1 MRTELNT
8 RPPFP
13 WEETMKRKHVL
24 FILGLVA
31 TTGLIELE
39 YVRAQTK
46 VLNVFNW
53 SEYIDPQILKDFE
66 KREGVKVNYT
76 LYESNEDL
84 LAKLETGGTKQYDV
98 IMPGQYIIPV
108 MVRKQL
114 LLPLNKAKIPN
125 LKNLSNKFVNPS
137 YDPNNTYSAAYQ
149 WGSVGMVYDRRKV
162 KDSEVSWG
170 LMFDKAKQKGS
181 FLMMDSTREMLG
193 PALKY
198 LGYSVNTTKPDE
210 LKRVVD
216 LVIDA
221 KGRSLGFDN
230 GVAGRNK
237 VAGGQAAYAM
247 AYNGDVIKLQAENKN
262 LGYAVPREG
271 SVIFV
276 DSMAIPAGAPN
287 AELAHKFINYI
298 LDPRVGARLSNYNRY
313 ATPNEA
319 AKPFISPADRTNPGM
334 YPPADIMA
342 KLEFITDAGDAQKL
356 YDAAWTKIK
365 AR

>member
-1 MRTELNT
+1 
-8 RPPFP
+8 
-13 WEETMKRKHVL
+13 
-24 FILGLVA
+24 
-31 TTGLIELE
+31 
-39 YVRAQTK
+39 
-46 VLNVFNW
+46 
-53 SEYIDPQILKDFE
+53 
-66 KREGVKVNYT
+66 
-76 LYESNEDL
+76 
-84 LAKLETGGTKQYDV
+84 
-98 IMPGQYIIPV
+98 
-108 MVRKQL
+108 
-114 LLPLNKAKIPN
+114 
-125 LKNLSNKFVNPS
+125 
-137 YDPNNTYSAAYQ
+137 
-149 WGSVGMVYDRRKV
+149 MVYDKRKI

-170 LMFDKAKQKGS
+170 LMFDKSRQKGP
-181 FLMMDSTREMLG
+181 FLLMDSTREMLG

-210 LKRVVD
+210 LKRVIGM
-216 LVIDA
+216 VIDA
-221 KGRSLGFDN
+221 KERSLGFDN

-319 AKPFISPADRTNPGM
+319 AKPFISGADRTNPGM
-334 YPPADIMA
+334 YPSADIMA